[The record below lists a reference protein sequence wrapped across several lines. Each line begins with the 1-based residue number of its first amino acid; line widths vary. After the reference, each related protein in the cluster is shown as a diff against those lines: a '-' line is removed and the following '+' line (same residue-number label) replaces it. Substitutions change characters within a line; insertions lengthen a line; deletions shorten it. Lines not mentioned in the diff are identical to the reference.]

1 MPAGRPKKYTRKSL
15 EKAVK
20 EYFNSISF
28 TQKAVDQFG
37 EEICN
42 DAGEPITYR
51 AFIRPPSISAL
62 CLYLGIEKRT
72 WANYAEDPDMAP
84 VVEHTKAQVE
94 AYLEEQLTIREKGV
108 QGIIFNLQ
116 NNYGWKNKQEVE
128 LGEKTRKEMN
138 VNSISLAEKLEMCR
152 KAAELFRDDG
162 GGGDPDADESGAD
175 GAED

>member
-42 DAGEPITYR
+42 DAGDPITYR
-51 AFIRPPSISAL
+51 EFIRPPSISAL
-62 CLYLGIEKRT
+62 CLYLKIEKRT
-72 WANYAEDPDMAP
+72 WANYAEDPDMSP
-84 VVEHTKAQVE
+84 VVERTKAQVE

-128 LGEKTRKEMN
+128 LGEKTRKDMN
-138 VNSISLAEKLEMCR
+138 VRSMSLAEKLQLCR
-152 KAAELFRDDG
+152 QAAEMFRDG
-162 GGGDPDADESGAD
+162 GGGDADADESGGD
-175 GAED
+175 SPES